1 LLSDINVSQGSVAT
15 YARSGGI
22 FNNHFT
28 ANLPRNLLVKNSK
41 SIKILFDRIMTMSLW
56 PASFLAHPVV
66 VCLVAT
72 SEHFQSQHSLEN
84 FLRIFAK
91 PKLLLYI

>member
-1 LLSDINVSQGSVAT
+1 
-15 YARSGGI
+15 
-22 FNNHFT
+22 
-28 ANLPRNLLVKNSK
+28 
-41 SIKILFDRIMTMSLW
+41 MTMSLW

-72 SEHFQSQHSLEN
+72 AEHFQSQHSLEN